1 MDFSSVSSVPASSPR
16 RTVCVFRVV
25 CVCGVCVVVP
35 FRWWSQSRSGPAEKK
50 KMHLHFEEPSS
61 QLRCDSVINSLS
73 WMGRVPDE
81 QPEVPFFTQTFLNWF
96 PSWFRFTRE
105 EPKAREKKPKRKKAP
120 PFHQKKKLLFLISSF
135 SFAFCFTLKWKKENK
150 KKKEEKSR
158 FSPFNCVGGLCG
170 GEEGKVPI
178 NTTDRAHEPS
188 TYYTLGV
195 CI

>member
-1 MDFSSVSSVPASSPR
+1 VDFSSVWSVPASSPR

-105 EPKAREKKPKRKKAP
+105 EPKARIQKRIRPPPFSIRKKT
-120 PFHQKKKLLFLISSF
+120 FVSYFFFFVRLLFH
-135 SFAFCFTLKWKKENK
+135 AQ
-150 KKKEEKSR
+150 
-158 FSPFNCVGGLCG
+158 V
-170 GEEGKVPI
+170 EEG
-178 NTTDRAHEPS
+178 E
-188 TYYTLGV
+188 
-195 CI
+195 